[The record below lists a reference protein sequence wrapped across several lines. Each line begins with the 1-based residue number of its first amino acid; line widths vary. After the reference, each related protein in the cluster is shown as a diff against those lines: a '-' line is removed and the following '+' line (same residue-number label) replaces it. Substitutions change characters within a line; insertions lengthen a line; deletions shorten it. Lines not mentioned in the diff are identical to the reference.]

1 MIEIDTAQMYI
12 VENIGELNQNN
23 VTQRLDIWLANQV
36 PDLSRSRIQSLIS
49 QGNVKVNDETC
60 TSKKIS

>member
-1 MIEIDTAQMYI
+1 MIEIDTKQIYI
-12 VENIGELNQNN
+12 VENTGEFNPNN
-23 VTQRLDIWLANQV
+23 VNPRLDIWLANQV